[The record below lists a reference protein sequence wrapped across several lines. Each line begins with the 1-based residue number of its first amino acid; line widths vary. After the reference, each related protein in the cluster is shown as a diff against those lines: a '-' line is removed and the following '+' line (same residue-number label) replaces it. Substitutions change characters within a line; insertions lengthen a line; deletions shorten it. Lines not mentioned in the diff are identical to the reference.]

1 MVLWGDA
8 ETIARGLRA
17 HFDAGANHVCIQPVH
32 TEGDVEARDRTL
44 AALASV

>member
-1 MVLWGDA
+1 VLWGDA

-32 TEGDVEARDRTL
+32 TEGDTEARDRTL
-44 AALASV
+44 TALASV